1 MANEVE
7 FSFLEPQDLMTKTT
21 YDSNT
26 DNVVEVAQDIE
37 GFSSAAD
44 NTFYGKVGGVTG
56 FYTVPAGAQA
66 INDLTDVDTS
76 GISIGQVLQYD
87 GTNFV
92 PFSITDQVGATILDE
107 LGDVDTTTT
116 APTNGD
122 TLVFD
127 GTNFVPQ
134 APTGGGASII
144 SDLTDVDTTGVVTNN
159 VLKYDGT
166 NWVDGSVAYSEVT
179 GTPTLSSV
187 ATSGDYSDLTG
198 TPTLATV
205 ATSGSY
211 TDLLDPPTIPSNI
224 NDLGDVDTTGITN
237 GQVLQYNGT
246 NFVPVTISGGGASAL
261 DDLSDVDTTTT
272 APTNGDALV
281 FDGTNFV
288 PQAVSGGGVTTI
300 EGLDNVDTTGVA
312 TNNVLKYDGTNWVD
326 GSVAYAEVTGTPTLS
341 AVATSGDY
349 SDLTGTPT
357 LATVATSGD
366 YNDLN
371 NLPTVPSNI
380 EELNNVDTTGV
391 VTNNVLKY
399 DGTNWV
405 DGSVAYSE
413 VTGTPTL
420 SDVATSGAY
429 SDLTG
434 TPTLA
439 TVATSGSYN
448 DLSDVPVLATVAT
461 SGDYNDLVNKPS
473 IPTSINELS
482 DVDTSGITLGQVLQ
496 FDGTNFVAATVSGG
510 SGASTLDDLTDVDTS
525 TTAPSTGDA
534 LVYNGTEWVPQAPAS
549 GGSGGGNYEWV
560 EFLFS
565 SGSGGSLNAPDAIQS
580 NTSGVN
586 INIVDGANGIVEF
599 TFNGKS
605 YPPISIMSYGQATG
619 SNEFNMNSIQN
630 YGTRKVSGGG
640 TITAPALFSGS
651 FNEKITLELTMA
663 TTGSSAG
670 FGQRAHLYVMFIF
683 GE

>member
-1 MANEVE
+1 MANEIE

-21 YDSNT
+21 YDSNE

-66 INDLTDVDTS
+66 INDLTDVDTT

-92 PFSITDQVGATILDE
+92 PFTITDQVGATILDE

-134 APTGGGASII
+134 APSGGGASVI
-144 SDLTDVDTTGVVTNN
+144 SDLTDVDTTGVALNN

-179 GTPTLSSV
+179 GTPTLATV
-187 ATSGDYSDLTG
+187 ATTGAYSDLTG

-205 ATSGSY
+205 ATTGSY
-211 TDLLDPPTIPSNI
+211 TDLLDQPTIPTNI
-224 NDLGDVDTTGITN
+224 NDLGDVDISGITS

-246 NFVPVTISGGGASAL
+246 SFVAATISGGGASAL

-288 PQAVSGGGVTTI
+288 PQAVSGSGATNLNELT
-300 EGLDNVDTTGVA
+300 DVDTTGA
-312 TNNVLKYDGTNWVD
+312 ITDNVLKFDGTNWVD
-326 GSVAYAEVTGTPTLS
+326 GSVS
-341 AVATSGDY
+341 Y
-349 SDLTGTPT
+349 SELTGTPT
-357 LATVATSGD
+357 LAVVATSGD
-366 YNDLN
+366 YNDLS
-371 NLPTVPSNI
+371 NLPSIPANVND
-380 EELNNVDTTGV
+380 LGDVDTTGV

-399 DGTNWV
+399 NGTTWV
-405 DGSVAYSE
+405 DGSVDYSE
-413 VTGTPTL
+413 VSGTPTL
-420 SDVATSGAY
+420 APVATSGAY

-439 TVATSGSYN
+439 TVATTGSYD
-448 DLSDVPVLATVAT
+448 DLTNLPVLATVAT
-461 SGDYNDLVNKPS
+461 SGSYTDLANTPS
-473 IPTSINELS
+473 IPSEINDLT
-482 DVDTSGITLGQVLQ
+482 DVNTTGITTGQVLQ
-496 FDGTNFVAATVSGG
+496 FDGTSFVPATISGG
-510 SGASTLDDLTDVDTS
+510 GASALDDLSDVDTT
-525 TTAPSTGDA
+525 TTAPTSGDA
-534 LVYNGTEWVPQAPAS
+534 LVYDGTNFVPQAIS
-549 GGSGGGNYEWV
+549 GGSSTFSYEWV
-560 EFLFS
+560 ELWYT
-565 SGSGGSLNAPDAIQS
+565 SGAGGDLSAPDAIQ
-580 NTSGVN
+580 NETSGVTTT
-586 INIVDGANGIVEF
+586 ITDGPGGIVEF
-599 TFNGKS
+599 TFTGKA
-605 YPPISIMSYGQATG
+605 YPPISIQQYAHVTTT
-619 SNEFNMNSIQN
+619 NEYILMTPVT
-630 YGTRKVSGGG
+630 GTRKVSGGG
-640 TITAPALFSGS
+640 ATYDQTTLFSGS
-651 FNEKITLELTMA
+651 FNNVITLDCAMGQVGA
-663 TTGSSAG
+663 SAG
-670 FGQRAHLYVMFIF
+670 LGQRARLYIMFAF